1 MSRYVPTN
9 CCQQYQYIL
18 LLLLSEKIL
27 DPQQAGITF
36 LEAETNVFCIQHS
49 HSLRT
54 ASQVSYEAEA
64 EDRGLRTVQ
73 FAQTSQRKS
82 KALLE
87 GPNLHWL

>member
-1 MSRYVPTN
+1 M
-9 CCQQYQYIL
+9 L

-27 DPQQAGITF
+27 DPQQAGIMFFLHSTF
-36 LEAETNVFCIQHS
+36 PFFED
-49 HSLRT
+49 SLT
-54 ASQVSYEAEA
+54 GHYDAEA

-82 KALLE
+82 KASLE